1 MKTVFDNANEAY
13 EYFLD
18 KNNIEELEFVLLAEG
33 FEEAFVGVTVTS
45 PKKVIYDYWKCLDCI
60 IRKEGV
66 DFDDALD
73 FLEEFVEED
82 LGDNTPIYIKKI

>member
-1 MKTVFDNANEAY
+1 MTKEDILDIIV
-13 EYFLD
+13 D

-82 LGDNTPIYIKKI
+82 LGLNSPIYIKKI

>member
-1 MKTVFDNANEAY
+1 MTKEDILDIIV
-13 EYFLD
+13 D

>member
-1 MKTVFDNANEAY
+1 MTKEDILDIIV
-13 EYFLD
+13 D
-18 KNNIEELEFVLLAEG
+18 KNNIEELEFVLLADG
-33 FEEAFVGVTVTS
+33 FEEAFVGVTVTT

-73 FLEEFVEED
+73 FLEEFVDED
-82 LGDNTPIYIKKI
+82 LGDNAPIYIKKI

>member
-1 MKTVFDNANEAY
+1 MTRQDILTKIINNEKFIDS
-13 EYFLD
+13 EYM
-18 KNNIEELEFVLLAEG
+18 VLADG
-33 FEEAFVGVTVTS
+33 FEDAFIGVTVTT

-60 IRKEGV
+60 IKKEGL

-82 LGDNTPIYIKKI
+82 LGENTPIYIKKI